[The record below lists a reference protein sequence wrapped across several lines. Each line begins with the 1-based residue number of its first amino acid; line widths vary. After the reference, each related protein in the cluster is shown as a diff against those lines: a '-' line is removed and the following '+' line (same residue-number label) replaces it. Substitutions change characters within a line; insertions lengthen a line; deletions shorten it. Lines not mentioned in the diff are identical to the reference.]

1 MEIPEVSNTDQHG
14 RRIGRI
20 ARGAG
25 AGSLGNG
32 FGRLLGFAVQLA
44 LARLYGP
51 AQLGLYVLG
60 TTVVSLANV
69 LSQIGMDSGVVRYV
83 SQHRASGD
91 NARVKGIIAQA
102 LLVTLALS
110 VLLSF
115 VLFFGAGL
123 LAQGLFDIPAL
134 EPVLKVFSLS
144 LPFLTL
150 MSMAFWA
157 VEGFQMV
164 KYSVWVREVVQ
175 LLLNLVLIVLFY
187 LLGARILGAAFAYLI
202 SMAFCSVLALVYLRK
217 IFPQIADREAPA
229 VFESRALFRVS
240 APMIVANVARKMD
253 TWTSTIVIGV
263 FATAGAVGIYN
274 SAARTAI
281 LGSIV
286 LVAFTSIFSPMVAEL
301 HERGQMQDLDM
312 LYKDVSRWV
321 FTFGLL
327 FFLGTVL
334 LARDMMAVFGPQ
346 FISGWPVLIIIA
358 AAQLFS
364 TSVGSTQRILAMTGR
379 QMMLMYVTV
388 GSVMLNVVL
397 NILLL
402 PSYGIVGSGVARAA
416 TTVVDNVFTL
426 LLVNMSLGLWPYS
439 VSYLK
444 PILAGFL
451 AAAATFLLRLAFPL
465 PLGAVAILVFG
476 ALYTV
481 LFAGGL
487 LVAGLDR
494 SDWEFLQ
501 AVRNAVSRKNAKG
514 ADVL

>member
-1 MEIPEVSNTDQHG
+1 M
-14 RRIGRI
+14 
-20 ARGAG
+20 
-25 AGSLGNG
+25 
-32 FGRLLGFAVQLA
+32 
-44 LARLYGP
+44 
-51 AQLGLYVLG
+51 
-60 TTVVSLANV
+60 
-69 LSQIGMDSGVVRYV
+69 LS
-83 SQHRASGD
+83 
-91 NARVKGIIAQA
+91 
-102 LLVTLALS
+102 
-110 VLLSF
+110 
-115 VLFFGAGL
+115 
-123 LAQGLFDIPAL
+123 
-134 EPVLKVFSLS
+134 
-144 LPFLTL
+144 
-150 MSMAFWA
+150 
-157 VEGFQMV
+157 
-164 KYSVWVREVVQ
+164 
-175 LLLNLVLIVLFY
+175 
-187 LLGARILGAAFAYLI
+187 
-202 SMAFCSVLALVYLRK
+202 
-217 IFPQIADREAPA
+217 
-229 VFESRALFRVS
+229 
-240 APMIVANVARKMD
+240 
-253 TWTSTIVIGV
+253 
-263 FATAGAVGIYN
+263 
-274 SAARTAI
+274 
-281 LGSIV
+281 
-286 LVAFTSIFSPMVAEL
+286 
-301 HERGQMQDLDM
+301 
-312 LYKDVSRWV
+312 KDVSRWV